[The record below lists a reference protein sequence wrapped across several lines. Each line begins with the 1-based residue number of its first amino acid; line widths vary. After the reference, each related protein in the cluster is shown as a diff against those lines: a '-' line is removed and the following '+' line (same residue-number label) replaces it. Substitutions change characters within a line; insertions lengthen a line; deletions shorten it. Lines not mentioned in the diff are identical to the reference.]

1 MICRNELKKM
11 LMATHLN
18 QHSSNVHVSS
28 TRGNKLDAVVLQ
40 ASGGGGGGGS
50 RGGGTDGA
58 PQDVMLEITAL
69 SIEHQLFAHCCSQH
83 IREENSI
90 GRDNAIASKYKN
102 TAQAI
107 LSVLRQ
113 RESAVLMSDLLSG
126 AKHLRDV
133 LLKTLKNVKKKKTR
147 P

>member
-1 MICRNELKKM
+1 MVFAWLSKD
-11 LMATHLN
+11 
-18 QHSSNVHVSS
+18 HVSS

-40 ASGGGGGGGS
+40 ASGG
-50 RGGGTDGA
+50 GGGTDGA

-83 IREENSI
+83 IREENGI

-102 TAQAI
+102 TAHAI

-133 LLKTLKNVKKKKTR
+133 LLKSLNVKKKKTR